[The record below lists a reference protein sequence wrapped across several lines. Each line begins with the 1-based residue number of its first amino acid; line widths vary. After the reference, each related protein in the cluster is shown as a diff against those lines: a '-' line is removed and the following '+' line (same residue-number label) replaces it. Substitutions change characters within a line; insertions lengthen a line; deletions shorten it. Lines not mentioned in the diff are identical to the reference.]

1 MVEPLERPLSSYI
14 HTQYVTADENSS
26 VAEAVKILQPK
37 NVEIIIV
44 TSSLSSNGKYVG
56 IVTDSDILE
65 KVVMKGEDSDLVF
78 LKSIMTSPIITLPS
92 SSTVRQAIKVMRAH
106 NIKHLPVTDSTNNNE
121 EEKKIIG
128 TVTQEYLAEVI
139 RIAIIE
145 KTFRSYRKIIREHY
159 KPIFA
164 NVAIIMQFTGL
175 LMVVPALLGTIW
187 GEWESSIG
195 IYLAFVGMSLTGYIM
210 NTFGEKSP
218 LNLKQSSIVVVL
230 SFVLLSLF
238 GSLPYMYINPFWEG
252 IDFFSL
258 FASSFLESA
267 SGFTT
272 TGLSTII
279 HPENLP
285 DSFSFYRSYTLWVGG
300 LSFVYLVMA
309 LYYPETKLA
318 GMRHL
323 LGGGI
328 LRFKQLLSTIS
339 VIFAIY
345 TAILILLLFIFGHIN
360 ILDSIS
366 LSFATLSSGGFVPT
380 STILNSVNSITLAII
395 MAGMIIAALPFAFH
409 FGIFSKEIEATKEVK
424 EILVFIILITI
435 CIVLFLFIESSFSK
449 NEWLPS
455 VFHVISASTTTG
467 FQFIDLSQ
475 ISPSG
480 KVLLIVLMLIGGT
493 AFSTAGGIKTAR
505 LILIFQKLINYKEN
519 ATTFNEDKN
528 HNHKNNNKNNNQPT
542 FISSTAIQFR
552 KRIKPLYKSNYK
564 AKKLQKNNDK
574 QSMSMVPLDKHK
586 FNILSD
592 KAFREAIFVVVLF
605 ILFTMVTAICIY
617 YLNINTKNN
626 SFIDVIFETA
636 STVSNGGLSAGITT
650 MNLDSF
656 SKLILSLNMIMGR
669 FEIIAIL
676 YIFISKLRR

>member
-14 HTQYVTADENSS
+14 HTQFVTADENSS

-37 NVEIIIV
+37 NVEIILV
-44 TSSLSSNGKYVG
+44 TSSSNEYYVG

-65 KVVMKGEDSDLVF
+65 KVVMKGEDSDLIS
-78 LKSIMTSPIITLPS
+78 LKSIMSSPIITLPS
-92 SSTVRQAIKVMRAH
+92 SSTVRQAIQLMRVH
-106 NIKHLPVTDSTNNNE
+106 KIKHLPVTDITNKE
-121 EEKKIIG
+121 KIIG
-128 TVTQEYLAEVI
+128 TVTLEYLAEAI
-139 RIAIIE
+139 RIAVIE

-175 LMVVPALLGTIW
+175 LMIIPALLGTLW
-187 GEWESSIG
+187 GEWQSSIG

-210 NTFGEKSP
+210 NTLGEKSP

-238 GSLPYMYINPFWEG
+238 GSLPYMYINPFWDG

-258 FASSFLESA
+258 FASSFLEST

-285 DSFSFYRSYTLWVGG
+285 ESFSFYRSYTLWVGG

-318 GMRHL
+318 GIRHL

-345 TAILILLLFIFGHIN
+345 TAILILLFIIFGHIN

-366 LSFATLSSGGFVPT
+366 LSFGTLSSGGFVPT
-380 STILNSVNSITLAII
+380 STILNSVNSSTLIII
-395 MAGMIIAALPFAFH
+395 MGGMIIAALPFAFH
-409 FGIFSKEIEATKEVK
+409 FGIFSKEIEATKEIK
-424 EILVFIILITI
+424 EILVFIIIITI

-449 NEWLPS
+449 NEWLS
-455 VFHVISASTTTG
+455 SIFHVISASTTTG
-467 FQFIDLSQ
+467 FQFIDLSH
-475 ISPSG
+475 ISTSG
-480 KVLLIVLMLIGGT
+480 KILLIVLMLIGGT
-493 AFSTAGGIKTAR
+493 AFSTAGGIKIAR
-505 LILIFQKLINYKEN
+505 IILIFQKIINYKEN
-519 ATTFNEDKN
+519 ATAFNDNKN
-528 HNHKNNNKNNNQPT
+528 QNLKNKNNNKNNNQPT
-542 FISSTAIQFR
+542 FISSTAIQFQ
-552 KRIKPLYKSNYK
+552 KRIKPLYKSNLT
-564 AKKLQKNNDK
+564 KKLQKNNDK
-574 QSMSMVPLDKHK
+574 LSMSMIPLDKYK
-586 FNILSD
+586 FHILSD
-592 KAFREAIFVVVLF
+592 KAFREALFVIVLF
-605 ILFTMVTAICIY
+605 ILFTMITAICIY
-617 YLNINTKNN
+617 YLNTNTINNN
-626 SFIDVIFETA
+626 FINVIFETA
-636 STVSNGGLSAGITT
+636 STVSNTGLSAGITT
-650 MNLDSF
+650 MHLDSF
-656 SKLILSLNMIMGR
+656 SKLILSFNMIMGR
-669 FEIIAIL
+669 FEIIVIL
-676 YIFISKLRR
+676 YIFISKLRV